1 MNPAARAL
9 LGVGSGAPSL
19 AGGRADGGAGWA
31 ALRRAY
37 ARWREE
43 GASGHAESEVD
54 LPAPRGGTA
63 RIRLR
68 FLGSDDSGG
77 DTVVMLEDQRLIE
90 ERAQQ
95 LKLASM
101 GRLSASIA
109 HEVRNP
115 LAAIRHANSLLAERL
130 DDPAQARLARI
141 VEDNTVRIDRI
152 VGDVLSIARR
162 ERAADEAIDVP
173 AFLKG
178 FLPEFVA
185 ASGADPRRI
194 SVRLETDRP
203 IRFDSNHLRQVLF
216 NLLGNALRYA
226 SQDESAVLIE
236 WREREPHRLE
246 LKVADDGPGLPTEM
260 LEHAFEPFFTTES
273 RGTGLGLY
281 LARELCNANAATIR
295 YEIGAPSARYRGAFV
310 IEPQRD

>member
-1 MNPAARAL
+1 M
-9 LGVGSGAPSL
+9 
-19 AGGRADGGAGWA
+19 
-31 ALRRAY
+31 
-37 ARWREE
+37 
-43 GASGHAESEVD
+43 
-54 LPAPRGGTA
+54 
-63 RIRLR
+63 
-68 FLGSDDSGG
+68 
-77 DTVVMLEDQRLIE
+77 
-90 ERAQQ
+90 
-95 LKLASM
+95 
-101 GRLSASIA
+101 
-109 HEVRNP
+109 
-115 LAAIRHANSLLAERL
+115 
-130 DDPAQARLARI
+130 
-141 VEDNTVRIDRI
+141 
-152 VGDVLSIARR
+152 LSIARR

-273 RGTGLGLY
+273 RGARVVPGARVMQRERCDDPIRDRRAVGLPQ
-281 LARELCNANAATIR
+281 RIRHQAATR
-295 YEIGAPSARYRGAFV
+295 LIGPRR
-310 IEPQRD
+310 